1 MKYITEK
8 YDSLITFEKSLNR
21 ERIGRMIDEGFNPD
35 FVGVESEEKANNLLL
50 YGDEK
55 TVKKIECKELKR
67 FKTTK
72 NTLYRSPVGF
82 TPCVGAVMAGHP
94 NNMYNIHQTQYNS
107 CKILN
112 FFYAIDVAW
121 NVSAADI
128 TAVSVKILN
137 VIAALESKGYR
148 VNLYITS
155 VCYPVINKKTTYNT
169 LLSLFVKIKDSG
181 KKLNISKIAYPLTNP
196 AMYRWHTF
204 KWGDTVCKDL
214 TNTVVLT
221 KESNLHTVKD
231 SIRKQ
236 FRCKFA
242 LESYYTMENK
252 SEKEI
257 IKEMI
262 NQ

>member
-1 MKYITEK
+1 MEYITEK
-8 YDSLITFEKSLNR
+8 YDSLIAFAESLHR
-21 ERIGRMIDEGFNPD
+21 ERIGRMIDKGFRSS
-35 FVGVESEEKANNLLL
+35 FIGVESEEKANDLLL

-67 FKTTK
+67 FKSTK
-72 NTLYRSPVGF
+72 STLYRSPVGF

-94 NNMYNIHQTQYNS
+94 NNMYNIHTTQYNS
-107 CKILN
+107 CKVLN
-112 FFYAIDVAW
+112 LFYAIDVPYFI
-121 NVSAADI
+121 STDDI

-148 VNLYITS
+148 VNLYIAS
-155 VCYPVINKKTTYNT
+155 VCYPIINKKTTYST

-214 TNTVVLT
+214 TNTYVLT
-221 KESNLHTVKD
+221 KASLYIIKD

-236 FRCKFA
+236 FRCKFI
-242 LESYYTMENK
+242 LESYYTMKDK
-252 SEKEI
+252 SEEEI